1 MRKQITFI
9 AVVLAVI
16 ALAANVAAQSPPRP
30 AAPPR
35 IVIVAAQ
42 PTTSIDGATLF
53 EAYCA
58 SCHGSSGRGNGPA
71 ARAIPTPV
79 PDLTRYSQAHEGDC
93 LMSLL
98 ATLQTG
104 HRSQTEPKVSDND
117 PDMPNWAPIFRSMS
131 SNNEGLMYLR
141 LRNVAQHVA
150 KLQVQK

>member
-9 AVVLAVI
+9 AVVLAVV

-42 PTTSIDGATLF
+42 STTAVDGATLF

-58 SCHGSSGRGNGPA
+58 SCHGSSGKGNGPA

-79 PDLTRYSQAHEGDC
+79 PDLTRYSQMHEGDC

-98 ATLQTG
+98 AELQTG
-104 HRSQTEPKVSDND
+104 HRGSTEPKVSEKDV
-117 PDMPNWAPIFRSMS
+117 DMPNWAPIFKSLS
-131 SNNEGLMYLR
+131 SDQSLAYLR
-141 LRNVAQHVA
+141 LRNVAAYVS
-150 KLQVQK
+150 KIQVK